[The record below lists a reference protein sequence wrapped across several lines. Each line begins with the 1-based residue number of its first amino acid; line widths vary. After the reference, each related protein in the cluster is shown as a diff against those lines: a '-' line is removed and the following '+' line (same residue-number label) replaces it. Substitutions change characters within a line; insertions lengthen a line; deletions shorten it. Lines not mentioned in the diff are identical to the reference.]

1 VLDIPF
7 SSGTLAV
14 NSLEPDPFS
23 AQDIQ
28 ILRTVAEVLS
38 EGFGRMRD
46 LHKLEERNQELE
58 QQVAER
64 ERMEQ
69 RMVNLE
75 RLRAT
80 GEMAAGISHN
90 LNNLLTGILASATL
104 MRDFSEDPEIQRDL
118 DVILNAGL
126 QAMDL
131 VQRLNKSAR
140 PARIGP
146 TYEVSLNERIQEA
159 IKSASPRWKDET
171 EAQSVSVEVVSELT
185 EVPAIRAISTEI
197 DEMLLNLLFNAVD
210 ALPEGGTITVG
221 TRVVDDYVQL
231 TVSDTGKGMDE
242 ETRHR
247 VFEPFFTTKGDVGS
261 GLGLFTVYGSVYR
274 WGGTVEVDSEPGC
287 GTTFILRLPVWK
299 GTGTSEVADEAA
311 DSDIHVRA
319 SKILLVEDNET
330 TCFVLDRLLSPA
342 HSLETVRNGQQAL
355 QQFVPGIFDVAL
367 IDLWLPGMAGD
378 QLAGE
383 LRRADPALATVL
395 ITGWV
400 LEIDD
405 YSSPW

>member
-1 VLDIPF
+1 
-7 SSGTLAV
+7 
-14 NSLEPDPFS
+14 
-23 AQDIQ
+23 
-28 ILRTVAEVLS
+28 
-38 EGFGRMRD
+38 
-46 LHKLEERNQELE
+46 
-58 QQVAER
+58 
-64 ERMEQ
+64 
-69 RMVNLE
+69 
-75 RLRAT
+75 
-80 GEMAAGISHN
+80 
-90 LNNLLTGILASATL
+90 
-104 MRDFSEDPEIQRDL
+104 
-118 DVILNAGL
+118 VILNAGL